1 MPLRTA
7 VVKCNVVI
15 LLFAAPGEDGILK
28 CIDDDFCWT
37 RQNEKDPL
45 MRMKSWVLTLTVTL
59 GLAAAAV
66 ALLWSPFDRPPRDR
80 SETRGTAGSVGVPA
94 ASPGVQLVG
103 RAGSQPA
110 TREATPQ
117 KAPAV
122 PISGG
127 LDPLFAA
134 MSIHRPVDKPEAPEF
149 TLSDLS
155 GRSVHLR
162 ELRGKLVFV
171 NFWATWCA
179 PCRLEMPS
187 MERLYQTFKETEFA
201 MLAVS
206 IDRQGADVVKPFI
219 QDLQLT
225 FPVLLDRGMEVTRAF
240 GMRGL
245 PTTYLIDRDGR
256 LIGAAVGSRAWY
268 SIEAKA
274 LIAGLLLDGTSS
286 PTNAAQQDQI
296 DEC

>member
-1 MPLRTA
+1 MKA
-7 VVKCNVVI
+7 W
-15 LLFAAPGEDGILK
+15 LLTI
-28 CIDDDFCWT
+28 
-37 RQNEKDPL
+37 
-45 MRMKSWVLTLTVTL
+45 TVTL

-66 ALLWSPFDRPPRDR
+66 ALLWSPFDRPSRERLD
-80 SETRGTAGSVGVPA
+80 AGAPAESVGAPA

-110 TREATPQ
+110 TREAAPQ
-117 KAPAV
+117 QVPAV
-122 PISGG
+122 PASGS

-134 MSIHRPVDKPEAPEF
+134 LSIHRPVDRPEAPEF
-149 TLSDLS
+149 TLSDLA
-155 GRSVHLR
+155 GQPVQLR

-171 NFWATWCA
+171 NFWATWCS

-187 MERLYQTFKETEFA
+187 MERLYQTFRQTEFV

-206 IDRQGADVVKPFI
+206 IDRQGADVVKSFI
-219 QDLQLT
+219 EDLKLT

-256 LIGAAVGSRAWY
+256 LIGAAVGSRDWY
-268 SIEAKA
+268 STEAKA
-274 LIAGLLLDGTSS
+274 LIAALLRDGSPS
-286 PTNAAQQDQI
+286 PTNAAQPGLPHAR
-296 DEC
+296 